1 MKVNSSALNRFWD
14 LLVSVKKDIVPIYFY
29 AIMNGLLQLAVPL
42 GVQAIIGFVI
52 GAAMVSSIYV
62 LIFIVVVAVFM
73 VGVMQIKQMQVIEKI
88 QQKIFTRFSFEFAKT
103 IPQIDLYHQNKV
115 YLPEKVNRFFDTI
128 NIQKGVSKLLLEIP
142 IASIQILLGL
152 ILLTLYHPIF
162 IIFGLILILILW
174 LILRVTWKNG
184 LRTSLK
190 ESSFKYS
197 LAAWLEEVALNI
209 KSFKHS
215 KGTNIN
221 LHKTDENLVGYLTSR
236 TEHFKVLLFQY
247 WSLVMFKVAIT
258 VGMLGVGSFLLI
270 EQQLNIGEFIAAE
283 IIIIMVISAVEK
295 LIINLDSVYDVIT
308 GLEKISRVL
317 DLEMEKNG
325 NQKFIP
331 NNQGIDVQ
339 FINFNFNF
347 DDEPNLLENVNVHIP
362 ANSIVCVQG
371 ELGSGKSSLLKIL
384 SLYYQKFNGT
394 LLYNQIPCTQFS
406 QESLRPHIG
415 TFQHQ
420 YEIFNG
426 SILENISLGRVEISY
441 EKVIEKLK
449 EMKIDNYFNTL
460 KDNLETEVFPMGS
473 NIPSTVLRIVMIL
486 RAIINNPAL
495 LLMEE
500 PWKDMRPKDSE
511 HLKKYLLEFK
521 KQSTI
526 FIVSNDEEFAAQCDY
541 ILKIEGKHIQT
552 IQNHGTK

>member
-1 MKVNSSALNRFWD
+1 MKVNSSALIRFWD

-62 LIFIVVVAVFM
+62 LIFIVVMAVLM

-128 NIQKGVSKLLLEIP
+128 NIQKGVSKLLLDIP

-162 IIFGLILILILW
+162 IIFGLLLIFILW
-174 LILRVTWKNG
+174 LILKVTWKNG

-190 ESSFKYS
+190 ESSYKYS
-197 LAAWLEEVALNI
+197 LAAWLEEVAMNI

-283 IIIIMVISAVEK
+283 IIILMVISAVEK

-317 DLEMEKNG
+317 DLEKEKNG
-325 NQKFIP
+325 NHKFTP
-331 NNQGIDVQ
+331 NNNGIEVQ

-347 DDEPNLLENVNVHIP
+347 EDEPNLFENINIHIP
-362 ANSIVCVQG
+362 ANSIVCIQG
-371 ELGSGKSSLLKIL
+371 ELGSGKSTLLKIL
-384 SLYYQKFNGT
+384 SLYYQEFHGT
-394 LLYNQIPCTQFS
+394 LLFNQIPCTQYS
-406 QESLRPHIG
+406 QESLRPQIG

-449 EMKIDNYFNTL
+449 EMKIDNYFNSL
-460 KDNLETEVFPMGS
+460 KDNLETEVFPMGN

-486 RAIINNPAL
+486 RSIINNPAL

-511 HLKKYLLEFK
+511 HLKKYLFELRN
-521 KQSTI
+521 QSTI
-526 FIVSNDEEFAAQCDY
+526 FIVSNDEEFATKCDC
-541 ILKIEGKHIQT
+541 ILKIEGKNIQT